1 MKETLKRNVCL
12 SISALWFGLAVPLSA
27 ETIFDNSAT
36 DLTLRFN
43 PGLLQVGDEIM
54 LGGTER
60 NLTYFSFE
68 YWGTASGASF
78 AGNVQAQV
86 RMYYNPPGGTTF
98 NGYPI
103 PAEMFYDSGLFSVPS
118 PTERS
123 TFIFTPGPN
132 PDDLPVGGLLIA
144 NDDITWTVQFSGMGT
159 GDSVGLDLYSPPV
172 VGEEVGDFGDYWQYN
187 GGWALMTNSVGPM
200 DFGAVMATPEPSSL
214 TLSILGGLGIL
225 IATRRFRRKE

>member
-68 YWGTASGASF
+68 YL
-78 AGNVQAQV
+78 
-86 RMYYNPPGGTTF
+86 
-98 NGYPI
+98 GY
-103 PAEMFYDSGLFSVPS
+103 
-118 PTERS
+118 
-123 TFIFTPGPN
+123 
-132 PDDLPVGGLLIA
+132 
-144 NDDITWTVQFSGMGT
+144 
-159 GDSVGLDLYSPPV
+159 
-172 VGEEVGDFGDYWQYN
+172 
-187 GGWALMTNSVGPM
+187 
-200 DFGAVMATPEPSSL
+200 
-214 TLSILGGLGIL
+214 GI
-225 IATRRFRRKE
+225 RHQFRR